1 MEIFSYNVPELN
13 KFMNILY
20 DCDLWIAKNL
30 YLQMV
35 DLYMTWSNEN
45 VEIYNVITSST
56 NVKKR

>member
-56 NVKKR
+56 NVKKG